1 MKCAL
6 WLNRQKVYSAEE
18 IRNNLDIA
26 SLCGYFAAGS
36 LVEWLKEH
44 NGEEYAAELEKIS
57 PKDPKL
63 SEKLEKVFGGQ
74 PVSYKTFGSGI
85 EVKAALPA
93 GSAQIIQ
100 SSAFGSARFPALGS
114 APFGSGKSVARFM
127 TRGSRGIGSF
137 SRYTFSSG
145 LLRIGFARRSGS
157 FGYFGSFNYFGSFG
171 YYGSFGY
178 EWEWEWEQFFARFGS
193 FYSTSFS
200 YGSVRSFLQMIGRNF
215 GSYRFGSRCARYFG
229 SGVYFKYGSGILP
242 GSFRSILSSRI
253 ATPDSDEYDRIL
265 MECVFG
271 CRLNGYGY
279 GIHNI

>member
-6 WLNRQKVYSAEE
+6 WLNRQKVYSAGE
-18 IRNNLDIA
+18 IRDNLDIA

-36 LVEWLKEH
+36 LVDWLKEH

-74 PVSYKTFGSGI
+74 PVSYKTFGGGS
-85 EVKAALPA
+85 EVMAPLPM
-93 GSAQIIQ
+93 GSAQIIR
-100 SSAFGSARFPALGS
+100 SSAVGSARFPGLGS
-114 APFGSGKSVARFM
+114 APFGSGKAGARFM
-127 TRGSRGIGSF
+127 THGSRGIGSF

-145 LLRIGFARRSGS
+145 LLRIGWRGGS
-157 FGYFGSFNYFGSFG
+157 FGYFGSFG

-200 YGSVRSFLQMIGRNF
+200 YGSVRSFLQMLGRNY
-215 GSYRFGSRCARYFG
+215 GSYRFGSLRARYFG
-229 SGVYFKYGSGILP
+229 SGGYFKYGSGVLP
-242 GSFRSILSSRI
+242 GSFRSMLSSRM
-253 ATPDSDEYDRIL
+253 TMPDSDEYDRIL

>member
-18 IRNNLDIA
+18 IRDNLDIA

-36 LVEWLKEH
+36 LVEWLREH

-63 SEKLEKVFGGQ
+63 REKLERVFKGQ
-74 PVSYKTFGSGI
+74 PVPYKTFGSGS
-85 EVKAALPA
+85 EVKAPLPV

-100 SSAFGSARFPALGS
+100 SSAFGSARVPALGS
-114 APFGSGKSVARFM
+114 APFGSAKAGNRFM

-145 LLRIGFARRSGS
+145 LLRIGRRSGS
-157 FGYFGSFNYFGSFG
+157 FGAFGSFG
-171 YYGSFGY
+171 RYGSFGY
-178 EWEWEWEQFFARFGS
+178 EWEWEWEQFFERFGS

-200 YGSVRSFLQMIGRNF
+200 YGSARSFLKMLGRNF
-215 GSYRFGSRCARYFG
+215 GSYRFGSLRARYFG
-229 SGVYFKYGSGILP
+229 SGVYFKFGSGM
-242 GSFRSILSSRI
+242 GSFRSMLSSRM
-253 ATPDSDEYDRIL
+253 AMPDSDEYDRIL

>member
-18 IRNNLDIA
+18 IRDNFDIA

-36 LVEWLKEH
+36 LVEWLREH

-57 PKDPKL
+57 SKDPKL
-63 SEKLEKVFGGQ
+63 MEKLERVFRGQ
-74 PVSYKTFGSGI
+74 PVPYKTFGSGS
-85 EVKAALPA
+85 EVKNTAPLPV

-100 SSAFGSARFPALGS
+100 SSAFGSARLPAFGS
-114 APFGSGKSVARFM
+114 VPFGSAKAGARFM
-127 TRGSRGIGSF
+127 TRGSRQIGSF
-137 SRYTFSSG
+137 SRYVFSSG
-145 LLRIGFARRSGS
+145 LLRIGFAWRSGS
-157 FGYFGSFNYFGSFG
+157 FGAFGSFSYF
-171 YYGSFGY
+171 GSFGY

-200 YGSVRSFLQMIGRNF
+200 YGSVYSFLQLLGKNF
-215 GSYRFGSRCARYFG
+215 GSYSFGSMRGRYFG
-229 SGVYFKYGSGILP
+229 SGVYFKHGSFAGILP
-242 GSFRSILSSRI
+242 SSFRSILSSRM
-253 ATPDSDEYDRIL
+253 TMPDSDEYDRIL